1 MDYLL
6 PLWLRQYMTQR
17 QKRDPLSLAHPQ
29 THSIQQS
36 FALIALEKNSRPTP
50 SSSSSAS
57 SSTTTTLSNRS
68 KFPFTSTTSLY
79 RKVTPQD
86 LSSLNSQEIVRVAI
100 YVMKRSHLDFADPFS
115 SEKVHTAGEEYSK
128 QHNKVH
134 PMVSVAADI
143 YLSNNFNIGKSV
155 LHNPSYPLRRPLES
169 AVAIATFC
177 AKASGGLRS
186 ISSLSTPQSPTPS
199 SIAGA
204 KWLAKLGQIIF
215 GGPCSHAGH
224 SHHRR
229 TRASLELLERP
240 NIELGKQILAEE
252 QQRDRKKKSRI
263 RPHSINVPG
272 LSTLLQVSG
281 KQSPTDF
288 YPLTSSEVMA
298 ARGSE
303 QNADTLSRSTSNST
317 LSVSSSTGDKWC
329 KHCSRAVACLVLVAQ
344 QEASK
349 SNGEDEYVFDHSGFG
364 TESAFERLDLPSATS
379 SMLSSP
385 STPQLDFRPRL
396 RSKNDELDDPDIPDA
411 LPYIVFD
418 HSHQQ
423 HHEGSFPAP
432 SPPNQSSNTN
442 PSQQRKTSSLEKS
455 LADAF
460 SSEFATDSLKKDKT
474 KLPPF
479 IPRLMSRSNSNSN
492 NSRTHSP
499 SLGSDVEL
507 VSRATS
513 SMSLSS
519 SGQGTSLTSAGS
531 SPHPIPAQPFV
542 SPSFSLSPPKTLLER
557 DLAEAIATDNRL
569 PFTGIINTGRRL
581 SSDLG
586 LHPKPSLDS
595 IRESVSRSNSG
606 RSSLS
611 SVQSLARSPGE
622 AEAAKQDNSE
632 EVHEADK
639 AESEGE
645 SDKNVAHVDSSEAE
659 ETSDA
664 EKPDQDKEVALEG
677 TLDSKDKE
685 DLRESGQSTP
695 SSKLASLVSSR
706 ASSPINRG
714 SADESKS
721 ENASH
726 QTSSISTR
734 ETSPSHSLL
743 VTSTR
748 SPQSLDQDLNQTKEP
763 ERVHRPFYALGLHGQ
778 TPTDA
783 YATEIEESI
792 QKGRLA
798 PNVAL
803 DDDDDDDDENNS
815 SASHSL
821 LLESSTVLTEPSE
834 GSDREQVESEESDPD
849 RPTDDLKASSTLSS
863 DKDAL
868 ESGGSSPRSPGSLS
882 NSGNENDQD
891 GGLEDEYDEENDDFD
906 PLSPV
911 STKPFT
917 SSLRPMSSI
926 SSISTLTDD
935 YLTTGS
941 SEDDHNNDYVST
953 RPTYTLEGNLTSQ
966 QQRALEEKKR
976 RRHRRQQLVDDAQRK
991 QEQLDRIKAQLEL
1004 RHLGKIRQQVS
1015 FWEEKGVLEQRVVSV
1030 EEVELDLGD
1039 N

>member
-1 MDYLL
+1 
-6 PLWLRQYMTQR
+6 
-17 QKRDPLSLAHPQ
+17 
-29 THSIQQS
+29 
-36 FALIALEKNSRPTP
+36 
-50 SSSSSAS
+50 
-57 SSTTTTLSNRS
+57 
-68 KFPFTSTTSLY
+68 
-79 RKVTPQD
+79 
-86 LSSLNSQEIVRVAI
+86 
-100 YVMKRSHLDFADPFS
+100 MKRSHLDFADPFS

-134 PMVSVAADI
+134 PMVSAAADI
-143 YLSNNFNIGKSV
+143 YLSKNFNIGKSV

-169 AVAIATFC
+169 AIAIATFC

-229 TRASLELLERP
+229 TRASLELLERQ
-240 NIELGKQILAEE
+240 NVELGKQILAEE
-252 QQRDRKKKSRI
+252 QQRDRKKTSGI
-263 RPHSINVPG
+263 RPHSISTPG
-272 LSTLLQVSG
+272 LTTPLQAFG

-298 ARGSE
+298 ARGSA

-317 LSVSSSTGDKWC
+317 VSVSSSTADKWC

-364 TESAFERLDLPSATS
+364 TESAFEHLDLPSATS

-385 STPQLDFRPRL
+385 STPQFDFRPRL
-396 RSKNDELDDPDIPDA
+396 RSKSDELDNPNIPDA
-411 LPYIVFD
+411 LPYVIFD
-418 HSHQQ
+418 HSHEQQ
-423 HHEGSFPAP
+423 HEGFFPAP
-432 SPPNQSSNTN
+432 LPPDQSSNTN
-442 PSQQRKTSSLEKS
+442 PSQQRNTSSLEKS

-460 SSEFATDSLKKDKT
+460 GSEFATDSLRKDKT
-474 KLPPF
+474 KLSPF
-479 IPRLMSRSNSNSN
+479 IPRLVSRSNSNGN

-499 SLGSDVEL
+499 SLASDVEL
-507 VSRATS
+507 VSRDTS
-513 SMSLSS
+513 SVSLSS
-519 SGQGTSLTSAGS
+519 SVQGTSHTGASSNPRPISAPS
-531 SPHPIPAQPFV
+531 LFV

-557 DLAEAIATDNRL
+557 DLAEAIATDARL

-595 IRESVSRSNSG
+595 IRESVSRSNSE
-606 RSSLS
+606 RSLLSSL
-611 SVQSLARSPGE
+611 QSLARSPGE
-622 AEAAKQDNSE
+622 AEAAKQDGSE
-632 EVHEADK
+632 DNREADK
-639 AESEGE
+639 GESEGE
-645 SDKNVAHVDSSEAE
+645 SDKNLAQVDRSEAE
-659 ETSDA
+659 DTSDA
-664 EKPDQDKEVALEG
+664 EKLDQEQEVALEG
-677 TLDSKDKE
+677 TSDNEDKG
-685 DLRESGQSTP
+685 DLRELGQSTP
-695 SSKLASLVSSR
+695 SSRLASLFSLS
-706 ASSPINRG
+706 AFSPVNQS

-726 QTSSISTR
+726 QTSSTSTR
-734 ETSPSHSLL
+734 ETSPSHSPL
-743 VTSTR
+743 VTSTP
-748 SPQSLDQDLNQTKEP
+748 SPQSSDQDLNQAKEP
-763 ERVHRPFYALGLHGQ
+763 ERVHRPFYALGIHGQ

-792 QKGRLA
+792 QKGRPA
-798 PNVAL
+798 PKVAL
-803 DDDDDDDDENNS
+803 DDDDDDGDEDNS
-815 SASHSL
+815 SASYSL
-821 LLESSTVLTEPSE
+821 PLESSTMLTEPSE
-834 GSDREQVESEESDPD
+834 GSDREQVESEELDPD
-849 RPTDDLKASSTLSS
+849 RPTDDLKASPSLPS

-868 ESGGSSPRSPGSLS
+868 ESRASSLQSPGSLS
-882 NSGNENDQD
+882 NSGNEDDQD
-891 GGLEDEYDEENDDFD
+891 DRLEDEYDKENDDFD

-911 STKPFT
+911 STKHFT

-941 SEDDHNNDYVST
+941 SEDDHNNDHHST
-953 RPTYTLEGNLTSQ
+953 RPNDTLEGNLTSQ
-966 QQRALEEKKR
+966 QQRALEQKKR
-976 RRHRRQQLVDDAQRK
+976 RHRHRQQLVDDAQRK

-1004 RHLGKIRQQVS
+1004 RQLGKIRQQVS

-1030 EEVELDLGD
+1030 EEVEVDLDGNQD
-1039 N
+1039 PGGGTPKGES